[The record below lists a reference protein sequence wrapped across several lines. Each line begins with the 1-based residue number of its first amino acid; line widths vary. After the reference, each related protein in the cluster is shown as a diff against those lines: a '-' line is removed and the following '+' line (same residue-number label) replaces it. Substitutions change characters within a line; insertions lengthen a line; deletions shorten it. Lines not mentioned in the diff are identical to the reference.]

1 MIGSLVNG
9 IILGSI
15 ITLGAI
21 GVTLVADILNFFNFA
36 HGAIFTLG
44 AYFTY
49 LYLNLLPNMGD
60 MFSLSFGPGMLI
72 AIALSMVSTSV
83 VVLFFDRIIFRT
95 LRERNASSLF
105 LALTSLG
112 LVFVMKASISI
123 IWGPQVQ
130 YYGPIQSTINFPM
143 GIKIRPDEFFIVAAS
158 VILVTVSYMFLKYTE
173 LGKAMRATSDNVLL
187 ARASG
192 VGTEKIVTWTW
203 IMSASLAALGGSL
216 YGIEVQLRPT
226 MGWSFLIPMFVAVIV
241 GGVGSFGGALMG
253 GMIIGISEE
262 LITSLLQD
270 MFISLNINVVMSAYK
285 PAIAFVLIVIV
296 LLIRPHGIFGRE
308 GG

>member
-1 MIGSLVNG
+1 MIGPLVNG

-49 LYLNLLPNMGD
+49 LYLNILPDMGS
-60 MFSLSFGPGMLI
+60 MFSLSFGGSMLI
-72 AIALSMVSTSV
+72 AIVLSMASTSV
-83 VVLFFDRIIFRT
+83 VVLFFDKIIFRT
-95 LRERNASSLF
+95 LRQRDASSLF

-112 LVFVMKASISI
+112 LVFVMKATISM
-123 IWGPQVQ
+123 IWGPQVH
-130 YYGPIQSTINFPM
+130 YYGSIQSAIKFPL
-143 GIKIRPDEFFIVAAS
+143 GIRVKPDEFFIVAAS
-158 VILVTVSYMFLKYTE
+158 LILVLVTYLFLKYTR
-173 LGKAMRATSDNVLL
+173 LGKAMRATSDNVVL
-187 ARASG
+187 AQASG

-203 IMSASLAALGGSL
+203 IMSASLAALGGTL
-216 YGIEVQLRPT
+216 YGIEVQIRPT

-241 GGVGSFGGALMG
+241 GGVGSFGGALVG

-270 MFISLNINVVMSAYK
+270 MFLKLNIRVVMSAYK
-285 PAIAFVLIVIV
+285 PAIAFVLIIFV
-296 LLIRPHGIFGRE
+296 LLVRPHGIFGRK

>member
-1 MIGSLVNG
+1 MLGSLVNG

-49 LYLNLLPNMGD
+49 LYLNLLPETGT
-60 MFSLSFGPGMLI
+60 MFSLSFGPGMIL
-72 AIALSMVSTSV
+72 AIGLSMISTSV
-83 VVLFFDRIIFRT
+83 VVVVFDKIIFRT
-95 LRERNASSLF
+95 LRRRNASSLF
-105 LALTSLG
+105 LGLTSLG
-112 LVFVMKASISI
+112 LVFVMKAGISM
-123 IWGPQVQ
+123 IWGPQVH
-130 YYGPIQSTINFPM
+130 YYGPIQSAINFPL
-143 GIKIRPDEFFIVAAS
+143 GIKVKPDEFFIVAAS
-158 VILVTVSYMFLKYTE
+158 LILVLVSYLFLKYTR
-173 LGKAMRATSDNVLL
+173 LGKAMRATSDNVTL

-192 VGTEKIVTWTW
+192 VETEKIVTWTW
-203 IMSASLAALGGSL
+203 VMSASLAAMGGSL

-241 GGVGSFGGALMG
+241 GGVGSFGGALLG

-262 LITSLLQD
+262 LVTSLLQD
-270 MFISLNINVVMSAYK
+270 MFLSLNMNVIMSAYK
-285 PAIAFVLIVIV
+285 PAIAFVMVIII
-296 LLIRPHGIFGRE
+296 LLVRPHGIFGKK
-308 GG
+308 GA